1 MNWKKQLE
9 KFQLNE
15 SDLSIRIKNKI
26 KDYNGISEGIDE
38 IKGQMDAE
46 GISQEQADDLQ
57 GNLDS
62 LETALNDLDESL
74 CNDIT
79 KYNKNKE
86 MYAEKAKNL
95 KHQKAKNTTEKSSE
109 NQDKSVTQE
118 KMEGTVISKNNS
130 VTAPSSITTNVS
142 DTVVVPNVVSNNEEV
157 VVEKIVGL
165 ENNKKKGISTSSL
178 ILGGVLLVL
187 SFGAYNYFT
196 KND

>member
-9 KFQLNE
+9 RFQLNE

-26 KDYNGISEGIDE
+26 KDFKGILEGIDE
-38 IKGQMDAE
+38 IKGQMEAE
-46 GISQEQADDLQ
+46 GLSQEEADNLQ
-57 GNLDS
+57 ENLDS

-74 CNDIT
+74 VNDIT

-109 NQDKSVTQE
+109 NQDKSVTQQKTE
-118 KMEGTVISKNNS
+118 EAVVNENVNNEPFTTTNNS
-130 VTAPSSITTNVS
+130 GQTKVVP
-142 DTVVVPNVVSNNEEV
+142 TVVSGQNGVII
-157 VVEKIVGL
+157 EKIDNI